1 MNKRA
6 NDDAANDNTRQES
19 EDEAFQDVAVI
30 IAIDPGR
37 DKCGV
42 AVVQADNRVLERQI
56 VPRATVL
63 DFLQTLIARFP
74 DAVLVLGHATTS
86 RLLREE
92 IERLFPET
100 AIEMQ
105 DETGSTL
112 EARDLYWAENPR
124 RGWRRWWPRSLQMPP
139 EPVDDFAAVV
149 LARRFMAKKN

>member
-6 NDDAANDNTRQES
+6 NDDAANARQES
-19 EDEAFQDVAVI
+19 GDEAFRDLAVI

-56 VPRATVL
+56 VPRATIL

-112 EARDLYWAENPR
+112 EARDLYWAENSR

>member
-6 NDDAANDNTRQES
+6 NDDAANDNARQES
-19 EDEAFQDVAVI
+19 EDEAFRDLAVI

-42 AVVQADNRVLERQI
+42 AVVQSDNRVLERQI
-56 VPRATVL
+56 APRATVL

-100 AIEMQ
+100 TIEMQ

-124 RGWRRWWPRSLQMPP
+124 RSWRRWWPRSLQMPP